1 MTDKFLI
8 VSNVFMLMV
17 LIVTVF
23 NLIREKVKEWK
34 NISAKRKS

>member
-8 VSNVFMLMV
+8 VSNIFLLMV

-23 NLIREKVKEWK
+23 NLIREKIKEW
-34 NISAKRKS
+34 RKGKHERP

>member
-8 VSNVFMLMV
+8 VSNIFMLMV

-34 NISAKRKS
+34 NTSAKKKS

>member
-34 NISAKRKS
+34 NTSVKRK